1 MISSSIQRLLATPVL
16 HSSFS
21 LQDQYVGLKVD
32 HVEDQVNL
40 KSKWALNRNQ
50 FYGRVIAAFFGGFS
64 RVQRSRLD
72 LMSQFTGL
80 KTCVTSIS
88 SSSPA
93 SHQCKQTAAAWQPL
107 LRHILDC
114 LTQSRRGIRSSPK
127 YINRN
132 KNIAHPEISF
142 R

>member
-80 KTCVTSIS
+80 KTAPPVLHHTN
-88 SSSPA
+88 A
-93 SHQCKQTAAAWQPL
+93 SRQL
-107 LRHILDC
+107 LRG
-114 LTQSRRGIRSSPK
+114 SRCSDIYWTALLRAG
-127 YINRN
+127 
-132 KNIAHPEISF
+132 EE
-142 R
+142 